1 MMTSEITA
9 GKDID
14 RDCKKRSRLEHER
27 DAEMLNMKKKREEA
41 AVQRRNCGLWYGV
54 V

>member
-14 RDCKKRSRLEHER
+14 RDCEKRSRLEHER
-27 DAEMLNMKKKREEA
+27 DAEMLNTKKKREET
-41 AVQRRNCGLWYGV
+41 AVQKRDCRSWYGV

>member
-1 MMTSEITA
+1 MMTPEKTA

-14 RDCKKRSRLEHER
+14 RDCEKRSRLEHER
-27 DAEMLNMKKKREEA
+27 DAEMPNMKKKREET
-41 AVQRRNCGLWYGV
+41 AVQKRNCRAWYGV